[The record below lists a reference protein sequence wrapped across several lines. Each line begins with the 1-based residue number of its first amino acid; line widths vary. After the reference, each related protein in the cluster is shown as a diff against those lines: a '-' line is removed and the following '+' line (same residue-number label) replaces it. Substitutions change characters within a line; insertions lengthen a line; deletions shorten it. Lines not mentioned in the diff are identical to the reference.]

1 MSFSHLEQ
9 SVMFMCGANSIF
21 TGDKL
26 LTTANPEF
34 DEDTRMFEQLGLKG
48 ARLSSTPGLTL
59 PTPIYGCRPYPPTP
73 MVAGLKPNAVKSME
87 GRVTSADWV
96 NPSAPTQ
103 AVAAS

>member
-1 MSFSHLEQ
+1 MSFSHPEQ

-48 ARLSSTPGLTL
+48 
-59 PTPIYGCRPYPPTP
+59 
-73 MVAGLKPNAVKSME
+73 LKPNAVKSME

>member
-48 ARLSSTPGLTL
+48 ARL
-59 PTPIYGCRPYPPTP
+59 
-73 MVAGLKPNAVKSME
+73 
-87 GRVTSADWV
+87 
-96 NPSAPTQ
+96 
-103 AVAAS
+103 

>member
-34 DEDTRMFEQLGLKG
+34 DEDTRGDGVPLLLNLTDYELGQLLTG
-48 ARLSSTPGLTL
+48 ASSA
-59 PTPIYGCRPYPPTP
+59 C
-73 MVAGLKPNAVKSME
+73 
-87 GRVTSADWV
+87 
-96 NPSAPTQ
+96 APTRLQ
-103 AVAAS
+103 GIASRYA

>member
-48 ARLSSTPGLTL
+48 
-59 PTPIYGCRPYPPTP
+59 
-73 MVAGLKPNAVKSME
+73 LKPNAVKSME
-87 GRVTSADWV
+87 GRVTSAGWV
-96 NPSAPTQ
+96 NPSAPPH

>member
-1 MSFSHLEQ
+1 MSGTDRVARNTVDSASL
-9 SVMFMCGANSIF
+9 VMCRLCRDAVSLVLFFGEIIPSAIF

-34 DEDTRMFEQLGLKG
+34 DEDTRMFEQLGLK
-48 ARLSSTPGLTL
+48 
-59 PTPIYGCRPYPPTP
+59 
-73 MVAGLKPNAVKSME
+73 GLKPNAVKSME

>member
-1 MSFSHLEQ
+1 M
-9 SVMFMCGANSIF
+9 VA
-21 TGDKL
+21 
-26 LTTANPEF
+26 
-34 DEDTRMFEQLGLKG
+34 
-48 ARLSSTPGLTL
+48 GLT
-59 PTPIYGCRPYPPTP
+59 RPTP

>member
-1 MSFSHLEQ
+1 
-9 SVMFMCGANSIF
+9 
-21 TGDKL
+21 
-26 LTTANPEF
+26 
-34 DEDTRMFEQLGLKG
+34 MFEQLGLKG
-48 ARLSSTPGLTL
+48 ARLSSIRPHPPHTSMVAGLT
-59 PTPIYGCRPYPPTP
+59 RPTP

>member
-48 ARLSSTPGLTL
+48 
-59 PTPIYGCRPYPPTP
+59 
-73 MVAGLKPNAVKSME
+73 LKPNAVKSME

-96 NPSAPTQ
+96 NPSAPTHSAPTQ